1 MIHVL
6 ALAYTYYLS
15 DPRVMREAEAI
26 ARRGDEIELFC
37 LRKPGEEPSETI
49 HHVRIRH
56 LPVERYRGDNPIA
69 YIVSYGWFF
78 IVSFFAVSL
87 ARLRKRYDIIHIHT
101 MPDFLVFAALIP
113 RLLGA
118 KIVLDMHD
126 FMPETFGAKFASG
139 GWLWR
144 LIVLIERFSTH
155 FADHIITVHDPYV
168 KLIHSRGVPEEK
180 LTAILNLP
188 DQAIF
193 YPQPFCRDQ
202 IFTITYFGT
211 LAERHGIDVLLQ
223 ALAILKKDEDVRIR
237 FVLIGEGDV
246 VPKIKQMATE
256 LQLGETLQLI
266 DHFVKVW
273 ELPDFILKTH
283 LGVIPYR
290 SDSATRYMLPV
301 KLLEYVFMNVPVI
314 ASKLDTIRA
323 YFDEEMIFFV
333 PAEEPQ
339 SLANAVRKM
348 YHSEQLRDQFV
359 ANARRFTELY
369 NWSKESQKL
378 YSVYDR
384 LIHQ

>member
-1 MIHVL
+1 
-6 ALAYTYYLS
+6 
-15 DPRVMREAEAI
+15 MREAEAI
-26 ARRGDEIELFC
+26 ARRGDEIEVFC
-37 LRKPGEEPSETI
+37 LRKPGEVSSETI
-49 HHVRIRH
+49 HNIRIRH
-56 LPVERYRGDNPIA
+56 LPVKRYRGDSPVA
-69 YIVSYGWFF
+69 YIGSYGWFF
-78 IVSFFAVSL
+78 VVSFFAVSL

-139 GWLWR
+139 GWFWR
-144 LIVLIERFSTH
+144 LIVLIERLSTR
-155 FADHIITVHDPYV
+155 FAHHIITVHDPYV
-168 KLIHSRGVPEEK
+168 RLIQSRGVPAEK

-202 IFTITYFGT
+202 IFTMSYFGT
-211 LAERHGIDVLLQ
+211 LTERHGIDVLLQ
-223 ALAILKKDEDVRIR
+223 ALAILKRDEDLQIR

-246 VPKIKQMATE
+246 LPKIKQMAAE
-256 LQLGETLQLI
+256 LQLGETFELI

-273 ELPDFILKTH
+273 ELPDFIRKTH
-283 LGVIPYR
+283 LGVLPYR
-290 SDSATRYMLPV
+290 YDSATRYAMPV
-301 KLLEYVFMNVPVI
+301 KLLEYVFMDVPVI
-314 ASKLDTIRA
+314 SSRLDTILA

-339 SLANAVRKM
+339 LLADAVRKM

-359 ANARRFTELY
+359 ANARRFTEQY
-369 NWSKESQKL
+369 NWSKETQKL

-384 LIHQ
+384 LIHR